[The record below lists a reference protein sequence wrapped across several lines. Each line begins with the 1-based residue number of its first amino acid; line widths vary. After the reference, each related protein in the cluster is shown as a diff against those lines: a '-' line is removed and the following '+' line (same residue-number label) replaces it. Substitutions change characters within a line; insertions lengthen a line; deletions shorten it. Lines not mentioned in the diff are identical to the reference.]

1 MLATQDVQADEGR
14 AVGEELKQVLH
25 EVDVLLVRA
34 AGLAGRYA
42 GTNHYDVAGYVSP
55 IDSIRFNC
63 HLTSQAAGDLI
74 AVGEN
79 LARMPESMQAVNQ
92 GEIGFAHL
100 KAMART
106 AAAVGDRFEEAHL
119 LEKARESSPGKFY
132 YICHHYRHA
141 ADRKGF
147 EAEQAEQVE
156 NRRLWVSKCEDG
168 TVLLSATLD
177 PEGGA
182 AILTQLEPLARK
194 SGAHDDGSREKRYAD
209 ALVELVSGGGSQAQ
223 LQVTTSLETLRGL
236 SGAAAAD
243 LELSAVPI
251 SAKTVERLA
260 CDSSIARILLDSE
273 SLVIDVGR
281 SKRVVSEPGRRALAA
296 RDGHCRWP
304 GCERPASWSAA
315 HHVVHWIHG
324 GTTDLNNL
332 VLLCHRHH
340 WMVHEGNW
348 QIVRGDGQGLDQ
360 TSHCRTT
367 AAAPFLNTYFWIL
380 PVAVFGSS
388 CTNVTLCGALKW
400 ARRSRVYEI
409 SSGSV
414 ALAPAFKTT

>member
-14 AVGEELKQVLH
+14 ALGEELKQVLH

-42 GTNHYDVAGYVSP
+42 ATNHYDVAGYVSP

-63 HLTSQAAGDLI
+63 HLTSQVAADLI

-79 LARMPESMQAVNQ
+79 LERMPESVQAVNR

-106 AAAVGDRFEEAHL
+106 ADAVKDRFNEAHL

-194 SGAHDDGSREKRYAD
+194 SGAHDNRSREKRYAD
-209 ALVELVSGGGSQAQ
+209 ALVELASGGGSQAQ
-223 LQVTTSLETLRGL
+223 IQVTTSLETLRGL
-236 SGAAAAD
+236 PGASAAD
-243 LELSAVPI
+243 LELSSVPI

-260 CDSSIARILLDSE
+260 CDASITRIVLGSE
-273 SLVIDVGR
+273 SMVIDVGR
-281 SKRVVSEPGRRALAA
+281 ARRTVSGPARKALKV
-296 RDGHCRWP
+296 RDKHCTWP
-304 GCERPASWSAA
+304 GCERPASWCAG
-315 HHVVHWIHG
+315 HHLEHWAHG
-324 GTTDLNNL
+324 GSNEPDNIT
-332 VLLCHRHH
+332 LLCGRHH

-348 QIVRGDGQGLDQ
+348 QIVRGDDGKMVTIPPTVTFG
-360 TSHCRTT
+360 H
-367 AAAPFLNTYFWIL
+367 
-380 PVAVFGSS
+380 PVRG
-388 CTNVTLCGALKW
+388 
-400 ARRSRVYEI
+400 
-409 SSGSV
+409 
-414 ALAPAFKTT
+414 PD